1 MPYPTST
8 ARCYVSVGRE
18 ILVDGYNVIK
28 RDPALHAL
36 EQKQFAA
43 AREALV
49 MQLAQR
55 YRHTPH
61 RVTVVFDGA
70 AAFEQVTHERR
81 VRIIY
86 SCRGEKADQVIA
98 RLAAQARADGREVEM
113 YSDDREVQSSTIKEG
128 GSAHSTGQLTAQLN
142 APPTYH
148 QRLVRHRQAV
158 RARYGLNPSMGKDD
172 DDHPP
177 QRSRR
182 SKRKK

>member
-1 MPYPTST
+1 M
-8 ARCYVSVGRE
+8 SVGHE

-28 RDPALHAL
+28 RDASLRAL
-36 EQKQFAA
+36 EKKNFTA
-43 AREALV
+43 ARDALV
-49 MQLAQR
+49 TQLAQR

-70 AAFEQVTHERR
+70 SSAEQVTHERR

-86 SCRGEKADQVIA
+86 SRSGEMADQVIA
-98 RLAAQARADGREVEM
+98 RLAAEARTAGLAVEM
-113 YSDDREVQSSTIKEG
+113 YSDDREVQTSVTLEG
-128 GSAHSTGQLTAQLN
+128 ASARSVEQLTSQLN
-142 APPTYH
+142 APPAYH

-172 DDHPP
+172 DCESPGPP
-177 QRSRR
+177 RHSRH